1 MILLRAKVII
11 ARRLGDSNLDVD
23 QIASEL
29 HTSASHLSKL
39 FRTEGTTIMRYVLQR
54 RLDRAHSLIKQFVPF
69 RAQIQEIAY
78 MCGFESPS
86 HFSRTFKER
95 FGFSPGKA
103 VGV

>member
-29 HTSASHLSKL
+29 HTSASYLSKL

-103 VGV
+103 VGA